1 MYKLKTLKNDRQAE
15 FYDSPC
21 VDCIS
26 YYNNFLILGI
36 YHDID
41 DKLIIQYDNN
51 NLWSDDNKVNL
62 CKVHYDSNGDND
74 YINVY
79 GRKHYLKDFTIL
91 Y

>member
-1 MYKLKTLKNDRQAE
+1 MYKLKTLKNDSQAE
-15 FYDSPC
+15 FYNSPYM
-21 VDCIS
+21 DCTS
-26 YYNNFLILGI
+26 YYNNFFILGI

-51 NLWSDDNKVNL
+51 NLWGDDNKVNL
-62 CKVHYDSNGDND
+62 CKIHYDGNGDND

-79 GRKHYLKDFTIL
+79 GEKHYLKDFTIL